1 MPIMTVKMITAMD
14 ISFQIYLVKL
24 EEERKCTISG
34 TVIELLEKKSDIL
47 HYTNVYER
55 GDQIVR

>member
-1 MPIMTVKMITAMD
+1 MTVEMITAMD

-34 TVIELLEKKSDIL
+34 TVIELLEKKPDIL